1 MYSGPETDEI
11 IHILYLIAITAEAM
25 TAAIVAGR
33 RQMDWVGVFF
43 LGCVTALGGGSI
55 RDVLLDHHPLS
66 WVEHP
71 IYLIITGCAAL
82 AVIPIARFIHRLRQL
97 FLFLDAV
104 GLVVFTVIGCNVA
117 LSLGSP
123 LIIVVTAGMLTG
135 CMGGVLRDVI
145 CNDVPL
151 VLKSELYVTV
161 SVLTGLL
168 YLGGLHLGLE
178 HNVAAI
184 PAMLFGLGLRM
195 LALRFKWGMPRFI
208 YTREWH

>member
-135 CMGGVLRDVI
+135 CMGGVMRDVI

-195 LALRFKWGMPRFI
+195 MALRFKWGMPRFI

>member
-1 MYSGPETDEI
+1 MIGGPETDDI
-11 IHILYLIAITAEAM
+11 IHGLYLTAIAAEAM
-25 TAAIVAGR
+25 TAALVAGR
-33 RQMDWVGVFF
+33 REMDWVGVFF

-55 RDVLLDHHPLS
+55 RDVLLNHHPLS

-82 AVIPIARFIHRLRQL
+82 LVIPFARYIHHLRQI

-117 LSLGSP
+117 LSVGSP
-123 LIIVVTAGMLTG
+123 FIVILTAGMITG

-145 CNDVPL
+145 CNDIPL

-161 SVLTGLL
+161 SILTGLL
-168 YLGGLHLGLE
+168 YLGGLHFGLE

-184 PAMLFGLGLRM
+184 PAMLIGLALRM
-195 LALRFKWGMPRFI
+195 LALRFNWGMPRFV
-208 YTREWH
+208 YTKEWH